1 MPRVSKKLAIE
12 NRKNIE
18 HATSR
23 LIREK
28 GFAVSVADLM
38 KAAGLTH
45 GGFYKHFQN
54 KDELIDIACK
64 DIFQQSV
71 GKWEA
76 IIDESDNEK
85 TALHD
90 IFNGYLSERNL
101 ENPGVSCPLSS
112 LSSDVARES
121 SEKPVKQSF
130 HQGVESLLSILSS
143 LDSLNPKDQERIS
156 ENAVIQLS
164 LLSGALTLARSV
176 DHGLALKILDT
187 VKQHLFEQY
196 NV

>member
-54 KDELIDIACK
+54 KDELIDIACQ
-64 DIFQQSV
+64 DIFLQSV
-71 GKWEA
+71 SKWEL
-76 IIDESDNEK
+76 IINGADDEK
-85 TALHD
+85 TALHE
-90 IFNGYLSERNL
+90 IFKAYLSERNL
-101 ENPGVSCPLSS
+101 ENPGLSCPLSS
-112 LSSDVARES
+112 LSSDVAREPND
-121 SEKPVKQSF
+121 KPVKQTF
-130 HQGVESLLSILSS
+130 HQGVESLLSILTG
-143 LDSLNPKDQERIS
+143 LNALNLKDQAQMSERAI
-156 ENAVIQLS
+156 IQLS

-176 DHGLALKILDT
+176 DHALALSILDT
-187 VKQHLFEQY
+187 VKRHLLEQY
-196 NV
+196 

>member
-54 KDELIDIACK
+54 KDELIDIACQ
-64 DIFQQSV
+64 DIFLQSV
-71 GKWEA
+71 SNHKW
-76 IIDESDNEK
+76 
-85 TALHD
+85 
-90 IFNGYLSERNL
+90 G
-101 ENPGVSCPLSS
+101 
-112 LSSDVARES
+112 
-121 SEKPVKQSF
+121 
-130 HQGVESLLSILSS
+130 
-143 LDSLNPKDQERIS
+143 
-156 ENAVIQLS
+156 
-164 LLSGALTLARSV
+164 
-176 DHGLALKILDT
+176 
-187 VKQHLFEQY
+187 
-196 NV
+196 

>member
-54 KDELIDIACK
+54 KDELIDIACQ
-64 DIFQQSV
+64 DIFLQSV
-71 GKWEA
+71 SKWEF
-76 IIDESDNEK
+76 IINGADDEK
-85 TALHD
+85 TALHE
-90 IFNGYLSERNL
+90 IFKAYLSERNL
-101 ENPGVSCPLSS
+101 ENPGLSCPLSS
-112 LSSDVARES
+112 LSSDVARELND
-121 SEKPVKQSF
+121 KPVKQTF
-130 HQGVESLLSILSS
+130 HQGVESLLSILTG
-143 LDSLNPKDQERIS
+143 LNALNLKDQAQMSERAI
-156 ENAVIQLS
+156 IQLS

-176 DHGLALKILDT
+176 DHALALSILDT
-187 VKQHLFEQY
+187 VKRHLLEQY
-196 NV
+196 